1 MKRQRGFTLLE
12 IVIAMTLTAMLLGML
27 SAGLYSVVND
37 WKRETSSLDS
47 GLDQALSVLQLDR
60 ALQAAF
66 PHTYVDPERL
76 ARFVYFEGEED
87 RVRFVST
94 VSPQR
99 ESAMMAWQLTSSRDD
114 GVQLTLTP
122 AFSDNPNARLD
133 ELTPV
138 ALLPHY
144 TAELRYLVQKN
155 SDTKEW
161 LDKWDGSER
170 QSLPIA
176 VHIKFTPIDSNSK
189 DKEQVLEIVA
199 PIRGWRNPEI
209 EPLLNAESE

>member
-37 WKRETSSLDS
+37 WKRETSTLDS

-60 ALQAAF
+60 VLQAAF

-76 ARFVYFEGEED
+76 ARFVYFQGEAD
-87 RVRFVST
+87 GVSFVST

-99 ESAMMAWQLTSSRDD
+99 ESAMMAWQLISSRDD
-114 GVQLTLTP
+114 GVQLKLTP
-122 AFSDNPNARLD
+122 AFSDNPNERLD
-133 ELTPV
+133 ALEPV

-161 LDKWDGSER
+161 LDKWDGTER

-176 VHIKFTPIDSNSK
+176 VHIKFTPIDQNS
-189 DKEQVLEIVA
+189 KEQVLEIVA
-199 PIRGWRNPEI
+199 PIRVWRNPDI
-209 EPLLNAESE
+209 EPLLSAESE